1 MSLKIKAILSG
12 LAGCKS
18 EARFILEAAARDS
31 SLGRDEG
38 RYIRSKLLAKQLRM
52 VEGTVTAALGE
63 LVAAGLM
70 ERIESATTGKGRP
83 RVSYRIAPQ
92 PLALMADPQCGL
104 SVHSEYLQRLFSG
117 ADIPAEILGSKPK
130 PRKQRAVVTKDGNP
144 APPGARSRL
153 SICNRLLLGALLA
166 DADKFGVVE
175 GLSSQELMQL
185 TGLYSESLNHR
196 LRRLRGLG
204 LIRSYVPGVTSS
216 VFRTKKVSSTY
227 FLNLNHTGYGLG
239 EVGAILVHW
248 LPQSRVR
255 SDPFDVLWRDV
266 LGFRSSQRPLN
277 LPETPEAVLRFL
289 AQQRRPVFDA
299 LRLMFYRC
307 ASELLS
313 RHWFDLA
320 DDNAGSYEWL
330 RDRIEADLQPP
341 AGHEDGDGEAKGGG
355 EDRGAEPDTAWQ
367 QIISHFCKLVVE
379 IAQAY
384 RSRFGAANWIG
395 FDQAQLCILPVLE
408 AEGGNV
414 IALLMQPRPIEVSTC
429 TILRESLRGDLIPE
443 SCGAESEVPLGDRF
457 SYGLLTPPARRLL
470 KR

>member
-92 PLALMADPQCGL
+92 PLALMADQQCGL

-185 TGLYSESLNHR
+185 TGLDSESLNHR

-227 FLNLNHTGYGLG
+227 FLNLNHPGYGLG
-239 EVGAILVHW
+239 EVGAILVHC
-248 LPQSRVR
+248 LPQSTVQE
-255 SDPFDVLWRDV
+255 DPCGLLWRDV
-266 LGFRSSQRPLN
+266 HGFRGAYPPLSA
-277 LPETPEAVLRFL
+277 PETPKTVLRFL
-289 AQQRRPVFDA
+289 VSAQQPVFDV
-299 LRLMFYRC
+299 LRIKLYRC

-313 RHWFDLA
+313 HHWSDLA
-320 DDNAGSYEWL
+320 LDGKGSCDWL
-330 RDRIEADLQPP
+330 REQIEAVFQSP
-341 AGHEDGDGEAKGGG
+341 AGLGEGGV
-355 EDRGAEPDTAWQ
+355 EPD
-367 QIISHFCKLVVE
+367 QIWAEIVDYFCTLVVD
-379 IAQAY
+379 IARAY
-384 RSRFGAANWIG
+384 RTRFGAANWIG
-395 FDQAQLCILPVLE
+395 FDLVQHCILPVLQSDRDE
-408 AEGGNV
+408 V
-414 IALLMQPRPIEVSTC
+414 VALLLQPRPQEASTC
-429 TILRESLRGDLIPE
+429 TVLWESPRGDLIPE
-443 SCGAESEVPLGDRF
+443 HWGAETEVPLDYRF
-457 SYGLLTPPARRLL
+457 KCGLLTPPARRLL